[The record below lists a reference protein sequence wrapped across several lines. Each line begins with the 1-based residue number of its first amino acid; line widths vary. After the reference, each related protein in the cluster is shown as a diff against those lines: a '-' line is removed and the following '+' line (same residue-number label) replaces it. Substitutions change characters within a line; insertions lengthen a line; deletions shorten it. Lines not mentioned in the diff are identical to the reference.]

1 MTYVTF
7 KNSIIVTFLFDME
20 NNELENG
27 SVQVKETRD
36 RGSSDDTGRTHD
48 HDRPNMLN

>member
-20 NNELENG
+20 NNELEN
-27 SVQVKETRD
+27 SEVKETRD